1 MGKRRAVAAGC
12 AGLVKRGA
20 FGAGQVFEARAECS
34 ACLAR
39 CGCLGQRRSAV
50 QARRR
55 CVFFVDAWKALLRQ
69 GQAQAGCAWQHIN
82 L

>member
-20 FGAGQVFEARAECS
+20 FGAGQVFEA
-34 ACLAR
+34 
-39 CGCLGQRRSAV
+39 
-50 QARRR
+50 
-55 CVFFVDAWKALLRQ
+55 KAGGISGSPALQ